1 LSAKYIFFLQTLI
14 FKLLCLDLAFRC
26 VTQTLISEMDEEPV
40 EKKLKSNEQRS
51 VYRNWA
57 AHIIDYLYS
66 NLTSFKRFE
75 SKPVVK
81 IIFIYD
87 RLHHR

>member
-1 LSAKYIFFLQTLI
+1 
-14 FKLLCLDLAFRC
+14 
-26 VTQTLISEMDEEPV
+26 MDEEPV
-40 EKKLKSNEQRS
+40 EKKLRSNEQRS
-51 VYRNWA
+51 VYRNWT

-81 IIFIYD
+81 KIFIYD
-87 RLHHR
+87 RLRHR